1 MTVKQCPQC
10 KTDNPSIYE
19 HCIKCG
25 APLPAEKHQPIAR
38 KYLMPVVGMV
48 LVILITVYVIIPAL
62 HLSVATGA
70 TLSAAIHTIAVP
82 VPRYGIN
89 QPVQGDDLQ
98 VTVTQARAGAD
109 MLNGRLYTV
118 SVSIQNQNKDM
129 TYSIPASD
137 FVLTDSSGNYYYSTG
152 IGSRVSYDAQP
163 GTTGT
168 ADLVYIVP
176 QDADGLRVLY
186 TFPSSSVLG
195 LGRHEVAFVL

>member
-1 MTVKQCPQC
+1 
-10 KTDNPSIYE
+10 
-19 HCIKCG
+19 
-25 APLPAEKHQPIAR
+25 
-38 KYLMPVVGMV
+38 MPVVGMV
-48 LVILITVYVIIPAL
+48 LVVLITVYLIIPAL

-89 QPVQGDDLQ
+89 QPVQDGDLQ

-109 MLNGRLYTV
+109 MLNGRFYTV
-118 SVSIQNQNKDM
+118 SVSIQNTNKDIA
-129 TYSIPASD
+129 YSIPASD
-137 FVLTDSSGNYYYSTG
+137 FVLADSSGNYYSSTG
-152 IGSRVSYDAQP
+152 IGFRVSYDALP

-176 QDADGLRVLY
+176 KNADGLRVLY
-186 TFPSSSVLG
+186 TFPASSVLD